1 MKRFSLVVAL
11 SVLACGLAGCD
22 GGGIPEGMPN
32 DGQNDVMPSQLKA
45 EMEKNA
51 NKMIMK
57 KPAKSTAKAGGP

>member
-1 MKRFSLVVAL
+1 MKRFSLVVAS

-22 GGGIPEGMPN
+22 GGGIPEGMPK
-32 DGQNDVMPSQLKA
+32 DGQSEAMPSQLKA